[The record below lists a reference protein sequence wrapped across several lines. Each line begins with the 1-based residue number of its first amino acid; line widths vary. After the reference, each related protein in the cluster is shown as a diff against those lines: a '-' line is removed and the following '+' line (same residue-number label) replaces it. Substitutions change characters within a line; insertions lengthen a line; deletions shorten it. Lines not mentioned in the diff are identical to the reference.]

1 MQRQDWP
8 QLQLLSHSIKGSAAN
23 IGAIELAECAGALE
37 LALNSRIATALG
49 SQFGQQQEQDNPT
62 DLPQTQTRLDSL
74 LQALEALVFA
84 LEALPKPSLQ
94 PSSLPSSQL
103 SLKPQTFETLP
114 PIGSSSSSA
123 SVATL
128 TAQFDALHQS
138 LDEYNTEALEQVDA
152 LVQHSALQPWRESL
166 ERLQRAVRAFD
177 FERAATELAR
187 LRQLARV

>member
-1 MQRQDWP
+1 M
-8 QLQLLSHSIKGSAAN
+8 
-23 IGAIELAECAGALE
+23 
-37 LALNSRIATALG
+37 
-49 SQFGQQQEQDNPT
+49 
-62 DLPQTQTRLDSL
+62 
-74 LQALEALVFA
+74 QALEALVLA
-84 LEALPKPSLQ
+84 LEALPQ
-94 PSSLPSSQL
+94 PLSQP
-103 SLKPQTFETLP
+103 SLKPQTFETLS

-123 SVATL
+123 SAVATIA
-128 TAQFDALHQS
+128 AQFDALHQS

>member
-1 MQRQDWP
+1 MRR
-8 QLQLLSHSIKGSAAN
+8 
-23 IGAIELAECAGALE
+23 CLE

-49 SQFGQQQEQDNPT
+49 SQCGQQQEQDNPT
-62 DLPQTQTRLDSL
+62 DLPQIPTRLDSL
-74 LQALEALVFA
+74 LQALEALVLA
-84 LEALPKPSLQ
+84 LEALPQLL
-94 PSSLPSSQL
+94 SLPSSQP

-123 SVATL
+123 SATTL
-128 TAQFDALHQS
+128 AAQFDALHQS